1 MSSSPTT
8 PFSLGPCEASPYA
21 PKRLPRGPARDARD
35 RELIERAQFAA
46 SPAVREDA
54 VAAFMPLVRHLARRY
69 ARGDEPLEDLEQVA
83 SLGLLKA
90 IAGFDLTRSTSFASY
105 AVPTITGELRRHFRD
120 KGWMV
125 RPPRALGELSLR
137 IPIETQQAAASL
149 GRAPTLSELAVRLG
163 VTDERLLEAREA
175 SYAMHATSLDREA
188 SGDGGELGDTLVER
202 LGTEDT
208 GYEAVERAL
217 TVSSCVRALPRRNR
231 ELLYLRFAEDL
242 SQDEIARRL
251 GVSQM
256 HVSRTLRTVLA
267 ELRDAVSPT
276 PEPQLAA

>member
-1 MSSSPTT
+1 M
-8 PFSLGPCEASPYA
+8 
-21 PKRLPRGPARDARD
+21 PRSPARDTRD
-35 RELIERAQFAA
+35 RQLIERAQFAA
-46 SPAVREDA
+46 SPAAREDA
-54 VAAFMPLVRHLARRY
+54 VAAFMPLVRQLARRY
-69 ARGDEPLEDLEQVA
+69 SRGGEPLEDLEQVA

-90 IAGFDLTRSTSFASY
+90 IAGFDLTRSTSFSSY

-137 IPIETQQAAASL
+137 IPIETQQATASL

-163 VTDERLLEAREA
+163 ITNERLLEAREA
-175 SYAMHATSLDREA
+175 SYAMHATSLDRET
-188 SGDGGELGDTLVER
+188 SPDGGELGNTLVER
-202 LGTEDT
+202 LGTDDP

-231 ELLYLRFAEDL
+231 ELLYLRFAENL

-256 HVSRTLRTVLA
+256 HVSRALRNVLA